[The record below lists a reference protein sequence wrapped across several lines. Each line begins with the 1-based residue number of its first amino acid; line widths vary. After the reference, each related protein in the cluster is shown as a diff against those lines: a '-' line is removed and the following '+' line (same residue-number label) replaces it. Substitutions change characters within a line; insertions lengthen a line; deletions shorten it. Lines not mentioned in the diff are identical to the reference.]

1 LICFV
6 DLTIAGL
13 GIASEIGCFDI
24 DRVNGLLVGST
35 RVGTATAVLESVT
48 ATVIAI
54 DLYVYWKPGF
64 RIKLEALLS
73 SGVSAVGLELKCNNS
88 TAWLQL
94 ESTVGGLELDWTR
107 DDIRFGVND
116 SITRQW
122 QQMSSSLSRVRESI
136 FKDSIAGQWRQQTVA
151 V

>member
-1 LICFV
+1 V

-73 SGVSAVGLELKCNNS
+73 SGRS
-88 TAWLQL
+88 
-94 ESTVGGLELDWTR
+94 
-107 DDIRFGVND
+107 IR
-116 SITRQW
+116 
-122 QQMSSSLSRVRESI
+122 
-136 FKDSIAGQWRQQTVA
+136 RQQLNLTTWLYLACLVP
-151 V
+151 